1 MVTQHTEGAF
11 ATRAEAAWQR
21 IFVVPFCFMGM
32 GIFRVWTETLY
43 ANNQI
48 GFPAL
53 SVPFALPVPFVDGY
67 SFFDFVSAFVLV
79 LLAVF
84 ARRLAPLCRHP
95 WVIVTCVACMV
106 GSACVNFASL
116 LAPEL
121 AALLFWPSVV
131 LGGVGIALI
140 LMLWSEF
147 YGCINPLRVALYYSA
162 GIAVSCLILWA
173 FKGLSLWW
181 LFIGACLIPIVSLLC
196 LWRSYATLP
205 RDSYPPAYQG
215 DFSFPWKPVAVIGV
229 YSFVYG
235 LRGGVFAGP
244 LAMNSGVGAFIG
256 AVIVYALVCRQIS
269 RGANAQAADGGEGE
283 PAGAAFDFSLLYR
296 IGIPLMFVS
305 LVPLEGPLPWWGFV
319 ADTCALASYTVLL
332 ILIMAILGN
341 LSYRYGVCALW
352 IFAIERAVRL
362 VTSQSG
368 RIVGNAMQPLEAD
381 PLANA
386 LLLAA
391 MAGLLV
397 VVAALFLSEKSVSS
411 SQWGVVLKP
420 AARGETREFE
430 QNRLAVKCHELAH
443 QAGLTAR
450 EEDILLLV
458 AQGMTL
464 GQISRELYI
473 GSNTVKTHM
482 KHLYQK
488 LDVHS
493 RDEVFALLGVKGE
506 TGPTGR

>member
-1 MVTQHTEGAF
+1 
-11 ATRAEAAWQR
+11 
-21 IFVVPFCFMGM
+21 
-32 GIFRVWTETLY
+32 
-43 ANNQI
+43 
-48 GFPAL
+48 
-53 SVPFALPVPFVDGY
+53 
-67 SFFDFVSAFVLV
+67 
-79 LLAVF
+79 
-84 ARRLAPLCRHP
+84 
-95 WVIVTCVACMV
+95 MV
-106 GSACVNFASL
+106 GSVCVNFASL
-116 LAPEL
+116 VAPKLAS
-121 AALLFWPSVV
+121 LLFWPSIV
-131 LGGVGIALI
+131 LGSIGIALI

-147 YGCINPLRVALYYSA
+147 FGCINPLRIALYYSA

-173 FKGLSLWW
+173 FKGFAPWL
-181 LFIGACLIPIVSLLC
+181 LFIGTCLIPIISLLC

-205 RDSYPPAYQG
+205 HDSYPPSYQG

-235 LRGGVFAGP
+235 LRGGVFSGP

-256 AVIVYALVCRQIS
+256 AALVYVLICRQINRS
-269 RGANAQAADGGEGE
+269 ANSQTADDGADET
-283 PAGAAFDFSLLYR
+283 AGASFDFSLLYR
-296 IGIPLMFVS
+296 IGIPLMFAS
-305 LVPLEGPLPWWGFV
+305 LVPLESLLPWWGFV

-362 VTSQSG
+362 TASQSG
-368 RIVGNAMQPLEAD
+368 RIVGNTMQPLETD
-381 PLANA
+381 LLANV
-386 LLLAA
+386 LLLVT
-391 MAGLLV
+391 MAGLLI
-397 VVAALFLSEKSVSS
+397 VVAALFLSEKSISS

-420 AARGETREFE
+420 VAQGEAREFE
-430 QNRLAVKCHELAH
+430 QNRLAAKCHELAH
-443 QAGLTAR
+443 QTGLTAR

-458 AQGMTL
+458 AQRMTL

-493 RDEVFALLGVKGE
+493 RDEVLALLGVKGKADS
-506 TGPTGR
+506 TRQ

>member
-1 MVTQHTEGAF
+1 
-11 ATRAEAAWQR
+11 
-21 IFVVPFCFMGM
+21 
-32 GIFRVWTETLY
+32 
-43 ANNQI
+43 
-48 GFPAL
+48 
-53 SVPFALPVPFVDGY
+53 
-67 SFFDFVSAFVLV
+67 
-79 LLAVF
+79 
-84 ARRLAPLCRHP
+84 
-95 WVIVTCVACMV
+95 
-106 GSACVNFASL
+106 
-116 LAPEL
+116 
-121 AALLFWPSVV
+121 
-131 LGGVGIALI
+131 
-140 LMLWSEF
+140 
-147 YGCINPLRVALYYSA
+147 
-162 GIAVSCLILWA
+162 
-173 FKGLSLWW
+173 
-181 LFIGACLIPIVSLLC
+181 
-196 LWRSYATLP
+196 
-205 RDSYPPAYQG
+205 
-215 DFSFPWKPVAVIGV
+215 
-229 YSFVYG
+229 
-235 LRGGVFAGP
+235 
-244 LAMNSGVGAFIG
+244 MNSGVGAFIG

-386 LLLAA
+386 LLFAA

-420 AARGETREFE
+420 ATQGETREFE

-506 TGPTGR
+506 AGQAGR

>member
-1 MVTQHTEGAF
+1 MVTQHTESTF
-11 ATRAEAAWQR
+11 AARAEAAWQR

-32 GIFRVWTETLY
+32 GVFRVWTETLY

-67 SFFDFVSAFVLV
+67 SLFDFVSAGVLV

-84 ARRLAPLCRHP
+84 ARRLAPLYRHP
-95 WVIVTCVACMV
+95 WAIVACIVCMV

-121 AALLFWPSVV
+121 AALFFWPSVV

-162 GIAVSCLILWA
+162 GIAVSSLILWA

-196 LWRSYATLP
+196 LWRSYVTLP

-229 YSFVYG
+229 CSFVYG
-235 LRGGVFAGP
+235 LHGGVFAGP

-256 AVIVYALVCRQIS
+256 AMIVYVLVCRHIS
-269 RGANAQAADGGEGE
+269 RGANAQAADGGEDE

-305 LVPLEGPLPWWGFV
+305 LVPLEGALPWWGFI

-386 LLLAA
+386 LLLTA

-420 AARGETREFE
+420 AAQDEAHEFE

-493 RDEVFALLGVKGE
+493 RDEVFALLGVKSE
-506 TGPTGR
+506 AGPAGR

>member
-1 MVTQHTEGAF
+1 MAARQAGEPFSV
-11 ATRAEAAWQR
+11 RAESVWR
-21 IFVVPFCFMGM
+21 RWFLVPFCFMGM

-48 GFPAL
+48 AFPAL
-53 SVPFALPVPFVDGY
+53 AIPFDLPVPYVDGY
-67 SFFDFVSAFVLV
+67 SVFDFATALVLV

-84 ARRLAPLCRHP
+84 AHKLAPLYKRT
-95 WVIVTCVACMV
+95 WAVVTCCLSMV

-116 LAPEL
+116 IAPEL
-121 AALLFWPSVV
+121 ASLLFWPSIV
-131 LGGVGIALI
+131 LGSIGIALI

-147 YGCINPLRVALYYSA
+147 FGCINPLRIALYYSA

-173 FKGLSLWW
+173 FKGFSPWL
-181 LFIGACLIPIVSLLC
+181 LFIGTCLIPIISLLC

-205 RDSYPPAYQG
+205 HDSYPPAYQG

-235 LRGGVFAGP
+235 LRGGVFSGP

-256 AVIVYALVCRQIS
+256 AALVYVLICRQIN
-269 RGANAQAADGGEGE
+269 RGANSQTADD
-283 PAGAAFDFSLLYR
+283 GADETTGTSFDFSLLYR
-296 IGIPLMFVS
+296 IGIPLMFAS
-305 LVPLEGPLPWWGFV
+305 LIPLDGLLPWWGFV

-362 VTSQSG
+362 AASQSG
-368 RIVGNAMQPLEAD
+368 RIVGNAMQPLETD
-381 PLANA
+381 LLANV
-386 LLLAA
+386 LLLVA
-391 MAGLLV
+391 MAGLLI
-397 VVAALFLSEKSVSS
+397 VVAVLFLSEKSISS

-420 AARGETREFE
+420 VAQGEAREFE

-443 QAGLTAR
+443 QTGLTAR

-458 AQGMTL
+458 AQRMTL

-493 RDEVFALLGVKGE
+493 RDEVLALLGVKGE
-506 TGPTGR
+506 ADSTRR